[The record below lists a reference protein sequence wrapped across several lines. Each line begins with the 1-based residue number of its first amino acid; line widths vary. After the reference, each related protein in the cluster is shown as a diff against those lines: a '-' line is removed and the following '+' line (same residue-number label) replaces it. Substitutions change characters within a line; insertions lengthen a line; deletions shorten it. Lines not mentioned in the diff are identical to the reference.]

1 MADDRHPDFP
11 PTHPGE
17 ILREDVIP
25 ATGRSKT
32 ELAGLLGLSRQALYE
47 ILAERQG
54 VTPSVAAR
62 LGRLFGNGPELW
74 LRLQQD
80 YDLWHVQRD
89 LAAELAAIP
98 TLKAVA

>member
-47 ILAERQG
+47 ILGERQG

>member
-1 MADDRHPDFP
+1 MAVDRHPDFL

-32 ELAGLLGLSRQALYE
+32 EIARLLNLSRQALYE
-47 ILAERQG
+47 IMAERQG
-54 VTPSVAAR
+54 VTPQIAAR

-98 TLKAVA
+98 NLKAVA